1 MIGSVKLTN
10 NADPDKYNYSGYGKG
25 FDFCSEFSFKDGSVR
40 KNVIIFGADMSSP
53 VQINDKDINI
63 LSLHNGSNIFLLAN
77 ATRIYQLIAKNLE
90 IKDYALCL
98 GNISKDFTINN
109 FSKKNR
115 IKRQCKFFFC

>member
-40 KNVIIFGADMSSP
+40 KNVIIFGAGMSSP

-63 LSLHNGSNIFLLAN
+63 LILDKGPTEGLDDTTLKAE
-77 ATRIYQLIAKNLE
+77 AKYPIN
-90 IKDYALCL
+90 
-98 GNISKDFTINN
+98 FT
-109 FSKKNR
+109 KHTEKELY
-115 IKRQCKFFFC
+115 